1 MAIRRSRVVS
11 ALTRVPRVGP
21 LVQKAHGVW
30 LGIKR
35 RFFRDFSRNPPAK
48 RMFEGRPSVLSD
60 TQKRIIQGLLFR
72 GVALLA
78 IPDLDV
84 DPDHWN
90 RLRGLGRKFE
100 KAVSQSTVEGS
111 LALAGTPALGHN
123 ATRLGRFFAGEGRAD
138 DYMVKFLPEK
148 PTLSLEDPLLRFGL
162 DPAVLG
168 IVNGY
173 LGLWS
178 KLIYMDIWHT
188 IRGPDDRRIGSQRW
202 HRDFDDER
210 LVKVYLYLED
220 APPET
225 GPLQYVVGSQAGG
238 PRRDLWPWRHAVSHY
253 APDGELERLVPESE
267 WFLASAPAGS
277 LLFCDTSGL
286 HRGGPTRNGR
296 RLIATWT
303 YVTPASLQ
311 ERRFNLTRRLPD
323 EGLSEEARWAVS

>member
-1 MAIRRSRVVS
+1 MAIRRSRIVS
-11 ALTRVPRVGP
+11 SLTRVPRVGP
-21 LVQKAHGVW
+21 LVDAVYGIW

-35 RFFRDFSRNPPAK
+35 RFFRDFWRNPPA
-48 RMFEGRPSVLSD
+48 RRLFEGSPGLLSE
-60 TQKRIIQGLLFR
+60 TQKRIIHSLLFQ

-84 DPDHWN
+84 DPEHWN
-90 RLRGLGRKFE
+90 KIRSVGRGFE
-100 KAVSQSTVEGS
+100 MAVSQSTVGRGLPFAS
-111 LALAGTPALGHN
+111 PPSLGHN
-123 ATRLGRFFAGEGRAD
+123 TTRLERFMAGNGRAD
-138 DYMVKFLPEK
+138 DYMVKLLPEK
-148 PTLSLEDPLLRFGL
+148 PTLTWEDPLVRFGL
-162 DPAVLG
+162 DPAILG

-188 IRGPDDRRIGSQRW
+188 VRGPDDRRIGSQRW

-220 APPET
+220 ARPEA

-238 PRRDLWPWRHAVSHY
+238 PRRDIWPWGHIVSRY
-253 APDGELERLVPESE
+253 VPDGELERLIPETE
-267 WFLASAPAGS
+267 WFFASAPAGS

-286 HRGGPTRNGR
+286 HRGGPTRSGR
-296 RLIATWT
+296 RIVATWT

-311 ERRFNLTRRLPD
+311 ERRFSLSGRPD